1 MIGANSS
8 ANSFRT
14 LFGMLSGPTDLLTW
28 SNDNALYASFSV
40 TRNSCGTS
48 WNTMCG
54 VKGSKLSVS
63 PVKKL
68 LILLAS
74 NFVSEL
80 FSRN

>member
-1 MIGANSS
+1 M
-8 ANSFRT
+8 R
-14 LFGMLSGPTDLLTW
+14 
-28 SNDNALYASFSV
+28 
-40 TRNSCGTS
+40 
-48 WNTMCG
+48 G